1 MAQTPTLN
9 ELTYSVLNTVRSRTN
24 ISEPITNEIIQFHIK
39 NVRAQLIK
47 QDSNKGY
54 TADSYIIQ
62 ELPCETVIL
71 ADRGEC
77 CEVTGCT
84 IYRTENKIPSPIELH
99 HKQLITRIGSIDKT
113 QIGFDMIDYAQ
124 VPYINFSRF
133 TKNRPKV
140 FTINNNGYFYF
151 ILPEGSN
158 LEGLQK
164 VSIQGVFEDPME
176 LMNSIYTT
184 CAGDNC
190 LGDDAPYP
198 IKSWMVPTLI
208 EMVVKIFIKPQS
220 QALTDPN
227 NNSKFDLEQTVANQ
241 QQ

>member
-1 MAQTPTLN
+1 MAATPTLA
-9 ELTYSVLNTVRSRTN
+9 ELQFSVLNTVRSRTN
-24 ISEPITNEIIQFHIK
+24 ISEPISLEIIAFHIK
-39 NVRAQLIK
+39 NIRAQLIK
-47 QDSNKGY
+47 NDSNKGY
-54 TADSYIIQ
+54 TADSFIIQ
-62 ELPCETVIL
+62 EMPCEPVSL
-71 ADRGEC
+71 VDRGEC

-84 IYRTENKIPSPIELH
+84 IYRTTNKIPSPIELH

-113 QIGFDMIDYAQ
+113 QIGFDMIDYAM
-124 VPYINFSRF
+124 VPYISFSRF

-140 FTINNNGYFYF
+140 FTMNNNGYFYF
-151 ILPEGSN
+151 ILPEGGN

-176 LMNSIYTT
+176 LMNYTT
-184 CAGDNC
+184 CEGTNC
-190 LGDDAPYP
+190 LGNNTPYP

-208 EMVVKIFIKPQS
+208 EMVVKLFIKPQS

-227 NNSKFDLEQTVANQ
+227 NNSKFDLEQPVANQ